1 MKIRRFCALFF
12 ALFLLLSIP
21 APALAAEAPQEPPLE
36 QGEEP
41 EEAAEPEIPP
51 EPEGPAGFSVAAKAA
66 LLIDPDTEEIL
77 YEQNIHD
84 RLYPAS
90 VTKIMT
96 CLLVLEAIEDGRL
109 ALGTVLTA
117 SETAISAVPPD
128 GSNVGIKVGE
138 ELTVEELL
146 YCIMLSS
153 ANEGCNMLAE
163 AVDGSIS
170 AFVERMNQKAR
181 DLGCEDTN
189 FCNTNGLPDVNH
201 YTTAWDLYLITK
213 EALTYPDF
221 LPLVDT
227 IYHQVPATNMSE
239 PRELYTTNYLIS
251 SYKTNYYIYQGAH
264 GIKTGSTSAAG
275 YCLVSSATR
284 DDRSLLSV
292 VLGAD
297 RVVTPEITLTY
308 SFIETA
314 KLFDHGF
321 DDFDRKVLLA
331 ADELVGEVDVELS
344 QQQNTV
350 KVHPSLEI
358 ERLVPAD
365 LDPKKDVDWII
376 SYDAKTV
383 EAPVTKGQVMGH
395 ITLQSGDTVYGTADL
410 LADEDVAV
418 SRLLVFRRDLLDFLH
433 KPTLW
438 IVLGASGGVIILL
451 VIGRVIF
458 KSRRRS
464 SYNRRQ
470 AARKSGS
477 SGYRG
482 RRR

>member
-12 ALFLLLSIP
+12 AMFLLLSLP
-21 APALAAEAPQEPPLE
+21 APALAADAPQEPPQE

-41 EEAAEPEIPP
+41 GIPEEPQEPDE
-51 EPEGPAGFSVAAKAA
+51 PAGFHVDAKAA
-66 LLIDPDTEEIL
+66 LLIDPETEEIL

-96 CLLVLEAIEDGRL
+96 CLLVLEAIDDGRL
-109 ALGTVLTA
+109 SKSQVLTA
-117 SETAISAVPPD
+117 SETAISEVPPD

-163 AVDGSIS
+163 AIDGSIS
-170 AFVERMNQKAR
+170 AFVARMNQKAR

-189 FCNTNGLPDVNH
+189 FCNTNGLPDVGH

-213 EALTYPDF
+213 EARTYPDF
-221 LPLVDT
+221 MPLVDT
-227 IYHQVPATNMSE
+227 IYHQVPATNMAE

-275 YCLVSSATR
+275 YCLVSSADR
-284 DDRSLLSV
+284 DDRSLLTV

-308 SFIETA
+308 SFIETS

-350 KVHPSLEI
+350 KVHPSQEI

-365 LDPKKDVDWII
+365 LDPVKDVDRITTYE
-376 SYDAKTV
+376 SESV
-383 EAPVTKGQVMGH
+383 EAPVVKGQVMGT
-395 ITLQSGDTVYGTADL
+395 ITLKSGDTVYGTVEL

-438 IVLGASGGVIILL
+438 IVLGASGAAIILL
-451 VIGRVIF
+451 VILRAIF

-464 SYNRRQ
+464 SYNPEERLQRLP
-470 AARKSGS
+470 G
-477 SGYRG
+477 
-482 RRR
+482 